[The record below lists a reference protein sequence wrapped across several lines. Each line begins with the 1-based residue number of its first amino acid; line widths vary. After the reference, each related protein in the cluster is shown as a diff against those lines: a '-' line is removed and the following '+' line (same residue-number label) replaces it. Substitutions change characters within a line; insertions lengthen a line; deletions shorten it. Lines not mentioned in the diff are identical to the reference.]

1 MSEGRTTHD
10 QERDRIANEWELL
23 TPRICNACRDE
34 ILFPTV
40 SCVQTEVRHADERS
54 SFRAD
59 VAALD
64 SDGNLYGT
72 VEVGNTRPPT
82 EDVLAAQSTL
92 QFAIY
97 RVLPSAWGDEA
108 GAWFCSVD
116 CWQWYVEFAQHA
128 REDRRSSPAYSGEEN
143 LWMWRDM
150 AIWNG
155 IWPQPVLHFC
165 WEATRCDQCGTY
177 FHRNSLSCSGFR
189 SWAYDP
195 YTVLC
200 VHCAAGIA
208 AVHPDVQWRTPG
220 ELAGGDPREW
230 TPDEDAGAEDLFMA
244 WCDAAF
250 WEMVWRNRASKLDED
265 TAYDGDKHQ
274 SAEDATA
281 RRLPLVNASFDAG
294 EWSKGANLLLPIG
307 APGWAA
313 YPGEPERLLAF
324 HPDNCRGTAL
334 AWKRL
339 LAYRLEMLPQ
349 ELVDIIRAVNQQA
362 STEAD
367 LQPEPSTSYQAV
379 EDHSSSTRQFNDGE
393 SWGITENQVDE
404 GLEELNERLRLRR
417 QGRD

>member
-1 MSEGRTTHD
+1 MTVGRSAHD
-10 QERDRIANEWELL
+10 QERDRIAREWELL
-23 TPRICNACRDE
+23 TPRICDACWDE

-40 SCVQTEVRHADERS
+40 SCVQTEVRHTDECS

-64 SDGNLYGT
+64 SDGNVYGT
-72 VEVGNTRPPT
+72 VEVVNTRPPT
-82 EDVLAAQSTL
+82 QDAMTAQSTL

-97 RVLPSAWGDEA
+97 RVIPSAWGDAA

-128 REDRRSSPAYSGEEN
+128 REARRSSPAYNGEEDI
-143 LWMWRDM
+143 WMWRDM
-150 AIWNG
+150 AIWSG
-155 IWPQPVLHFC
+155 TWPQPVLQSC
-165 WEATRCDQCGTY
+165 WEAPRCDQCGTY
-177 FHRNSLSCSGFR
+177 FHRNSLSLSGFR
-189 SWAYDP
+189 SWGYDP
-195 YTVLC
+195 YTALC
-200 VHCAAGIA
+200 IHCASRIA
-208 AVHPDVQWRTPG
+208 AVCPDVQWRTPG

-230 TPDEDAGAEDLFMA
+230 TPDENAGPEDLFMA

-250 WEMVWRNRASKLDED
+250 WEMVWRNRASELDEE

-294 EWSKGANLLLPIG
+294 EWSKGADLLLPIG

-324 HPDNCRGTAL
+324 RPDNCRGTAV

-349 ELVDIIRAVNQQA
+349 ELVDIIQA
-362 STEAD
+362 ADAQPNTDADPQPSPPIEDYTAGEHSSPTPQLSNGDEEAWGMSRD
-367 LQPEPSTSYQAV
+367 QV
-379 EDHSSSTRQFNDGE
+379 ED
-393 SWGITENQVDE
+393 GIEQ
-404 GLEELNERLRLRR
+404 LNERLRRST
-417 QGRD
+417 